1 MIVDIVILA
10 VIAVTV
16 LIGRFKGLL
25 LCLIDIGVL
34 VASMILAFALCQPLA
49 SLISNNTEI
58 DENISNTVN
67 NTLKIDNIDLSAGNA
82 ENLPKPIADYVT
94 KANGSINE
102 TKDNI
107 KNDLSK
113 NITSKVING
122 ISYIIIFFGIR
133 IVAFVLKI
141 IARIVNKLPGIKEVN
156 HLGGA
161 ICGFVQGVFVV
172 YITFAMISLI
182 APLIQNTPIISEIN
196 KSYVGKAMYNNNI
209 LIQFFNK

>member
-58 DENISNTVN
+58 DENISNTIN

>member
-113 NITSKVING
+113 NITSKVITG